1 MINNVSVEVKN
12 LFKYISWLFILV
24 GSVFLLYG
32 GFQLYD
38 SYINEGK
45 RLDEAKSII
54 SEDIVTADTKVDFD
68 KIYDDISQGE
78 TVGLLYIPRLD
89 REIPII
95 EGTDEEELAQGVGH
109 YKDTGYPGE
118 NRQILLSGH
127 RDTVFR
133 QFGELEHGD
142 EFHIKMEHGTF
153 IYEISDHEIVAADNT
168 TVIDPSR
175 EDEYLTVSTCYPF
188 SYIGS
193 APDRYVL
200 YAYPK

>member
-1 MINNVSVEVKN
+1 M
-12 LFKYISWLFILV
+12 V
-24 GSVFLLYG
+24 GAGFLLFG
-32 GFQLYD
+32 GYQLYD
-38 SYINEGK
+38 SYTNENK
-45 RLDEAKSII
+45 RLNEAQSII
-54 SEDIVTADTKVDFD
+54 SEDIVSAETKIDTKAA
-68 KIYDDISQGE
+68 YDDINQGD
-78 TVGLLYIPRLD
+78 TVGVLYIPRLD
-89 REIPII
+89 REIPIV

-133 QFGELEHGD
+133 QFGELEDGD

-153 IYEISDHEIVAADNT
+153 IYEISDHEIVSADNT

>member
-1 MINNVSVEVKN
+1 M
-12 LFKYISWLFILV
+12 FKYISWLFIIAGASL
-24 GSVFLLYG
+24 LLYG
-32 GFQLYD
+32 GYQLYD
-38 SYINEGK
+38 SNVNESK

-54 SEDIVTADTKVDFD
+54 SEDIVTAESEVDYGD
-68 KIYDDISQGE
+68 IYDNIYQGD
-78 TVGLLYIPRLD
+78 TVGTLYIPRLE

-95 EGTDEEELAQGVGH
+95 EGTDEEELKYGVGH

-118 NRQILLSGH
+118 NKQILLSGH

-133 QFGELEHGD
+133 QFGDLEHGD
-142 EFHIKMEHGTF
+142 EFHVKMEHGTF
-153 IYEISDHEIVAADNT
+153 IYEISDHAIVSADNT

-175 EDEYLTVSTCYPF
+175 EEEYLTVSTCYPF
-188 SYIGS
+188 SFIGS

>member
-1 MINNVSVEVKN
+1 M
-12 LFKYISWLFILV
+12 FKYISWLFIIAGASL
-24 GSVFLLYG
+24 LLYG
-32 GFQLYD
+32 GYQLYD
-38 SYINEGK
+38 SNMNESK

-54 SEDIVTADTKVDFD
+54 SEDIVTADSEVDYGDIYD
-68 KIYDDISQGE
+68 KINQGD
-78 TVGLLYIPRLD
+78 TVGTLYIPRLE

-95 EGTDEEELAQGVGH
+95 EGTDEEELKHGVGH

-118 NRQILLSGH
+118 NKQILLSGH

-133 QFGELEHGD
+133 QFGDLEHGD
-142 EFHIKMEHGTF
+142 EFHVKMEHGTF
-153 IYEISDHEIVAADNT
+153 IYEIKDHEIVSADNT

-188 SYIGS
+188 SFIGS

>member
-1 MINNVSVEVKN
+1 MEVKN
-12 LFKYISWLFILV
+12 LFKYISWLFIIV
-24 GSVFLLYG
+24 GASFLLYG
-32 GFQLYD
+32 GYQLYD
-38 SYINEGK
+38 SYASEGK
-45 RLDEAKSII
+45 RLDEAKDII
-54 SEDIVTADTKVDFD
+54 SDEIVTADTKIDTKAVYD
-68 KIYDDISQGE
+68 KITQGD
-78 TVGLLYIPRLD
+78 TVGVLYIPRLD
-89 REIPII
+89 REIPIV

-109 YKDTGYPGE
+109 YTDTGYPGE

-133 QFGELEHGD
+133 KFGELEHGD

-153 IYEISDHEIVAADNT
+153 IYVISDHEIVSADNT

-175 EDEYLTVSTCYPF
+175 KDEYLTVSTCYPF